1 MNNFEEI
8 VKKYF
13 DFFPKDKERL
23 IVFSEQICKNKDI
36 FDRKN
41 FTGHIVANSLIIN
54 NYKILT
60 IFHNSLKMYIQPG
73 GHIDKND
80 ASILDAAL
88 REAEEET
95 GINDLSLLEWHK
107 QKKIPIFIESHLIP
121 ENLKKQEKQHYHHD
135 FMYIFTTN
143 TKNVNLQIKEVSD
156 YVWVDIDTIININPD
171 SFISKSLQRMFEL
184 KLL

>member
-1 MNNFEEI
+1 MWRNS
-8 VKKYF
+8 KKYF
-13 DFFPKDKERL
+13 DFFPKDKENL

-41 FTGHIVANSLIIN
+41 FIRHIGANSLIIN

-88 REAEEET
+88 REAE
-95 GINDLSLLEWHK
+95 
-107 QKKIPIFIESHLIP
+107 
-121 ENLKKQEKQHYHHD
+121 
-135 FMYIFTTN
+135 
-143 TKNVNLQIKEVSD
+143 
-156 YVWVDIDTIININPD
+156 
-171 SFISKSLQRMFEL
+171 
-184 KLL
+184 